1 MMICMFKIPH
11 FLKKQLV
18 RKWYNRTF
26 LRILVNMNNK
36 QFRVSVASFSL
47 FTSSLIILRRIFT
60 DPFGGVLV
68 GSPAGY
74 SSNFFSAQSSSI
86 LHGRLWVNPADLPAE
101 CFVYNGQCFGYFG
114 ITPSLLRIPLVAQ
127 LRSNSVQ
134 TPAGFTNVMLSAAL
148 ILGIASSIWLVDF
161 YLSKYS
167 LTDDRLQIVKN
178 RSSLLLSKTNYL
190 IAILMAGPG
199 NLLLQIARPAAY
211 EEAIAWSIAFFLL
224 AVICVLQY
232 FEYSRVRYL
241 YFSTLFMTLS
251 ANSRPS
257 IYLASFTLPLFIW
270 LIIRWFRPNL
280 MNQITARS
288 LIAMFVL
295 PFTTA
300 SIICY
305 LKFKTIFPAL
315 TLNQQVPEAPH
326 WEAIYNLNGG
336 RDVSTRFIPTNLLI
350 YFNPNFHLQF
360 ERFHSLFSYIRGKSV
375 STISTPVHWLWPISE
390 GQLYVERTV
399 GVFVLNPILIFS
411 ITVCVVNIIKS
422 KFKFDF
428 LFSQL
433 YLFLICSFGIGFVI
447 LIAVGS
453 SNRYQADF
461 VPWIVFLIIITS
473 LLTSKINYDKPRIGS
488 LMTLLAIILAALSV
502 TSNIIGLSL

>member
-1 MMICMFKIPH
+1 M
-11 FLKKQLV
+11 
-18 RKWYNRTF
+18 RKWYNRATF
-26 LRILVNMNNK
+26 RILVNVNIR
-36 QFRVSVASFSL
+36 QFRISVALFSL
-47 FTSSLIILRRIFT
+47 ITSSLIILRRIFT
-60 DPFGGVLV
+60 DPFGGVLA

-74 SSNFFSAQSSSI
+74 SSNFFSAQALSM

-101 CFVYNGQCFGYFG
+101 CFVYKGQCFGYFG
-114 ITPSLLRIPLVAQ
+114 ITPSLLRIPLIAQ
-127 LRSNSVQ
+127 LRSNATQ
-134 TPAGFTNVMLSAAL
+134 LPAGFTNVTLSAAL
-148 ILGIASSIWLVDF
+148 VLGIASSIWLVDY

-167 LTDDRLQIVKN
+167 LSDVRLQTVEN

-232 FEYSRVRYL
+232 FENSRVRFL

-257 IYLASFTLPLFIW
+257 IYLASLTLPLLIW
-270 LIIRWFRPNL
+270 LITRWFRPNF
-280 MNQITARS
+280 MNQTTTRS
-288 LIAMFVL
+288 LIAMFIL

-305 LKFKTIFPAL
+305 LKFRTIFPAL
-315 TLNQQVPEAPH
+315 TLNEQVPEAPH
-326 WEAIYNLNGG
+326 WEAIYSLNGG
-336 RDVSTRFIPTNLLI
+336 HDVSLRFIPTNFFI
-350 YFNPNFHLQF
+350 YFNPNFNLLF
-360 ERFHSLFSYIRGKSV
+360 ERFHSLFSYIHGKSV
-375 STISTPVHWLWPISE
+375 SATSTPVHWLWPISE
-390 GQLYVERTV
+390 GQLYVERTI
-399 GVFVLNPILIFS
+399 GVFVLNPILMFS

-422 KFKFDF
+422 RFKFDY
-428 LFSQL
+428 LFTQL
-433 YLFLICSFGIGFVI
+433 YLFLICFFGIGFVV

-461 VPWIVFLIIITS
+461 VPWIVFLIIISS
-473 LLTSKINYDKPRIGS
+473 LLTCKTAYDKPRIGR
-488 LMTLLAIILAALSV
+488 LMTLVALILATLSIA
-502 TSNIIGLSL
+502 SNIVGLTL